1 MRRMKPLGKTLVI
14 PLISLLFISCS
25 NDQPVH
31 QREQEAPIT
40 FTHNEQ
46 EFEIIYMYD
55 EMKEYISSVREESG
69 SSNETVYIDQVFEPF
84 KELSEM
90 EGFSLAFPF
99 EPTNNLDKL
108 EETIADLI
116 RDKDSTDQII
126 KEALIKSAKQLPG
139 DNKKIFILPANPE
152 DTFTVEEM
160 GGVEGIVLAEDVI
173 VLKLSA
179 SFDKDILKYTVAHEY
194 NHAIEGESNDG
205 MMHSILGA
213 VVMEGKADVFASS
226 LYPQIDVPW
235 KEAMNEETKEKI
247 VKELMEI
254 GDSGDPRLY
263 LGLRSG
269 NPSKG
274 IPQWANY
281 KIGFEIVQ
289 SYLKHH
295 PEVSI
300 GKWTSMHEQE
310 IIAGSDYVEITSH
323 EE

>member
-1 MRRMKPLGKTLVI
+1 MKPLGKTLLI

-31 QREQEAPIT
+31 QKEQEAPIT
-40 FTHNEQ
+40 FTQNEQ

-55 EMKEYISSVREESG
+55 EMKEYINSVREKSG
-69 SSNETVYIDQVFEPF
+69 SSNDAVYIDQVFELF
-84 KELSEM
+84 KELSDM
-90 EGFSLAFPF
+90 ESFSLAYPF
-99 EPTNNLDKL
+99 EPTYELDKL
-108 EETIADLI
+108 EESIADLI

-126 KEALIKSAKQLPG
+126 KEALLKSAEKLPG
-139 DNKKIFILPANPE
+139 DNKKIFVLPANPE
-152 DTFTVEEM
+152 DTLAVEEM

-173 VLKLSA
+173 VLKLLP
-179 SFDKDILKYTVAHEY
+179 SFDKGMLKYSVAHEY

-205 MMHSILGA
+205 MIHTILGA
-213 VVMEGKADVFASS
+213 VVMEGKADVFASI

-235 KEAMNEETKEKI
+235 KDPMNTETKEKV

-254 GDSGDPRLY
+254 GDSSDPRLH

-289 SYLKHH
+289 SYIENH
-295 PEVSI
+295 PEVSV

-310 IIAGSDYVEITSH
+310 IIAGSEFAVITAY